1 MNDFPDTR
9 DSLLLQVRNP
19 DNRVA
24 WEQFVGIYRPAI
36 VRIALAK
43 GLQHADA
50 QDLAQQVLAAVA
62 CAVSKWERRDSSMR
76 FRHWLSRVTR
86 NAILNALMRRPRD
99 EAEGGGAFEDLLRDV
114 SETNGE
120 TTSLIKLEVHKE
132 LYRRAA
138 RIVSTEFR
146 ADSWRAFELSVVGDA
161 TVEEVAQKLGKSVGA
176 VYTARSRI
184 MFRLREVIM
193 ELGELDQ

>member
-1 MNDFPDTR
+1 MNKFPETR
-9 DSLLLQVRNP
+9 DSLLLQVRDP
-19 DNRVA
+19 ANREA
-24 WEQFVGIYRPAI
+24 WGQFVGVYRPAI

-50 QDLAQQVLAAVA
+50 QDLAQQVLVAVA
-62 CAVSKWERRDSSMR
+62 GAVGGWERRDSSAR
-76 FRHWLSRVTR
+76 FRHWLSRVTK
-86 NAILNALMRRPRD
+86 NAILNALMRRPKD
-99 EAEGGGAFEDLLRDV
+99 QAEGGGAIEDLLMDV
-114 SETNGE
+114 ADSDCE
-120 TTSLIKLEVHKE
+120 TTGLIELEVHKE

-146 ADSWRAFELSVVGDA
+146 ADSWKAFEMSVAADL
-161 TVEEVAQKLGKSVGA
+161 TIEEVAQKLDKSVGA

-184 MFRLREVIM
+184 MFRLREVIL